1 MKTLK
6 PFSQR
11 TPEEIYLEYLNDWLT
26 IDAMAENYGM
36 EPERLGQII
45 ASVRY
50 AKTI

>member
-26 IDAMAENYGM
+26 IDAMAENYGI
-36 EPERLGQII
+36 ERSEEHTSELQ
-45 ASVRY
+45 SRY
-50 AKTI
+50 P

>member
-1 MKTLK
+1 MNTLT

-11 TPEEIYLEYLNDWLT
+11 TPDEIYLEYLNDWLT
-26 IDAMAENYGM
+26 IDAMADYYGI

-50 AKTI
+50 AETI